1 MVTAHYI
8 FDPMCGWCYG
18 ATTLMQAL
26 AAHPEVNLAMHPG
39 GMMTRSALSDDFRQ
53 HILEADQR
61 IAGLTR
67 QPFGDAYIA
76 RVRSGETIMLDSYL
90 TAQAILAAQL
100 TGQSPFE
107 MLKRIQAG
115 HYVQGLAVAERDV
128 LDGLATEMDI
138 DADSWQQ
145 AMQEAKASLMP
156 EIERTQMLMSQWGLG
171 GFPSLVLEQN
181 GQFKSVPVSHYYGRE
196 RDWDALWQSITAN
209 S

>member
-18 ATTLMQAL
+18 ATALMETL
-26 AAHPEVNLAMHPG
+26 AAHPDVNLVMHPG
-39 GMMTRSALSDDFRQ
+39 GMMTRRPLSDDFRQ

-90 TAQAILAAQL
+90 TAQAILAADIAE
-100 TGQSPFE
+100 QSPFA
-107 MLKRIQAG
+107 MLKRIQQG
-115 HYVQGLAVAERDV
+115 HYVHGFAVAERNV
-128 LDGLATEMDI
+128 LDGIAADMGI
-138 DADSWQQ
+138 DAESWQR
-145 AMQEAKASLMP
+145 AMQAAETSLMA

-171 GFPSLVLEQN
+171 GFPSLVLEQD
-181 GQFKSVPVSHYYGRE
+181 GQFKSVPVSHYYGRQS
-196 RDWDALWQSITAN
+196 DWQALWQSITATA
-209 S
+209 